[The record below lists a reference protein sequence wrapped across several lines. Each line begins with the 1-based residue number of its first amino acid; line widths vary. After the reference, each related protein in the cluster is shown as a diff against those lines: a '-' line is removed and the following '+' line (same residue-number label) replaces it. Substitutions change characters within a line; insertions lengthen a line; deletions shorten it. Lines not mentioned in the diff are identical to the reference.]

1 MSAVAF
7 REVSAANRP
16 LDLRS
21 DTVTQPTPAMREAMV
36 RADVGDDVFG
46 EDPSVLALEA
56 KVAGIMGKEA
66 ALFVSSGTQSN
77 LLGVLAHCQRG
88 EEFLIG
94 DCYHVFQYEAMGTA
108 VLGSVAAYPLR
119 TDARGGLEPDQV
131 IAAIKPDDVHKP
143 MTRLLSLEN
152 TVAGRVQPQERIDA
166 LADAA
171 RAHGLK
177 VHIDGAR
184 LMNAA
189 VKQGLKPVDMVAKI
203 DTVSLCLSKGLGAP
217 VGSVLSGP
225 ADYIARARRL
235 RKMLG
240 GGMRQAGILAA
251 AGLHA
256 LEHHVE
262 RMAEDHANARRL
274 AEGLAAIGRI
284 GVDVDDIDTN
294 MLFVEPAAED
304 VEPLRAHLKE
314 AGIVLGAPRP
324 SKIRVVTHL
333 DITADDVD
341 RIVETVKRFY
351 AGR

>member
-1 MSAVAF
+1 MTAAAL
-7 REVSAANRP
+7 REVPANRT

-21 DTVTQPTPAMREAMV
+21 DTVTQPTPAMRDAMV

-56 KVAGIMGKEA
+56 KVAGMMGKEA

-108 VLGSVAAYPLR
+108 VLGSVAGYPLP
-119 TDARGGLEPDQV
+119 TDARGGLEPQQV
-131 IAAIKPDDVHKP
+131 VEAIKPDDFHKP
-143 MTRLLSLEN
+143 VTRLLSLEN
-152 TVAGRVQPQERIDA
+152 TVAGRVQSQDRIDA

-171 RAHGLK
+171 HSHGLM

-189 VKQGLKPVDMVAKI
+189 VKQGLKAKDMVAKI

-225 ADYIARARRL
+225 ADYIHRARRL

-256 LEHHVE
+256 LEHHVD

-274 AEGLAAIGRI
+274 AEGLAEAGPVK
-284 GVDVDDIDTN
+284 VDVDDIDTN
-294 MLFVEPAAED
+294 MLFIEPSPED
-304 VEPLRAHLKE
+304 VEPLRAALKE
-314 AGIVLGAPRP
+314 QGIVLGAPRP

-333 DITADDVD
+333 DITAEDVD
-341 RIVETVKRFY
+341 RIVDAVRAFY
-351 AGR
+351 ARR

>member
-1 MSAVAF
+1 MSVTAL
-7 REVSAANRP
+7 REVAANRL

-21 DTVTQPTPAMREAMV
+21 DTVTQPTPAMREAMA

-46 EDPSVLALEA
+46 EDPSVIALEA

-66 ALFVSSGTQSN
+66 ALYVSSGTQSN

-88 EEFLIG
+88 EEYLIG
-94 DCYHVFQYEAMGTA
+94 DCYHVFQYEAMGTS
-108 VLGSVAAYPLR
+108 VLGGVAAYPLR
-119 TDARGGLEPDQV
+119 TDARGGLDPHQV
-131 IAAIKPDDVHKP
+131 VEAIKPDDPHKP
-143 MTRLLSLEN
+143 ITKLLSLEN
-152 TVAGRVQPQERIDA
+152 TVSGRVQDQARIDA

-171 RAHGLK
+171 HDHGLM

-189 VKQGLKPVDMVAKI
+189 VKQGLKPREMVARI

-225 ADYIARARRL
+225 AEYIRRARRL

-240 GGMRQAGILAA
+240 GGMRQAGVLAA

-256 LEHHVE
+256 LEHHVD
-262 RMAEDHANARRL
+262 RMAEDHANARAL

-294 MLFVEPAAED
+294 MLFIEPAAED

-314 AGIVLGAPRP
+314 AGIMLGSPR
-324 SKIRVVTHL
+324 SAKIRVVTHL

-341 RIVETVKRFY
+341 RIVEAVKGY
-351 AGR
+351 YDGR

>member
-1 MSAVAF
+1 MTAAAPSQ
-7 REVSAANRP
+7 VSANRT

-21 DTVTQPTPAMREAMV
+21 DTVTQPTPAMREAMAK
-36 RADVGDDVFG
+36 ADVGDDVFG

-66 ALFVSSGTQSN
+66 ALYVSSGTQSN
-77 LLGVLAHCQRG
+77 LLGVLAHCGRG
-88 EEFLIG
+88 DEYLIG

-119 TDARGGLEPDQV
+119 TDAGGGLEPQQV
-131 IAAIKPDDVHKP
+131 IDAIKPDDVHKP
-143 MTRLLSLEN
+143 MTKLLSLEN
-152 TVAGRVQPQERIDA
+152 TVAGHVQAQDRIDA

-171 RAHGLK
+171 HSRALM

-189 VKQGLKPVDMVAKI
+189 VKQGLKAKDMVAKI

-225 ADYIARARRL
+225 ADYIKRARRL

-256 LEHHVE
+256 LENHVD
-262 RMAEDHANARRL
+262 RLAEDHANAKRL
-274 AEGLAAIGRI
+274 AEGLAEAGPLK
-284 GVDVDDIDTN
+284 VDVDDIDTN
-294 MLFVEPAAED
+294 MLFIEPKAED
-304 VEPLRAHLKE
+304 VEPLRAFLKE
-314 AGIVLGAPRP
+314 QGIVLGAPRP
-324 SKIRVVTHL
+324 AKIRVVTHL
-333 DITADDVD
+333 DISAEDVD
-341 RIVETVKRFY
+341 RIVDAVKAFY
-351 AGR
+351 AKR

>member
-1 MSAVAF
+1 MTAVAL
-7 REVSAANRP
+7 REVASNRIV
-16 LDLRS
+16 DLRS
-21 DTVTQPTPAMREAMV
+21 DTVTQPTPAMREAMAS
-36 RADVGDDVFG
+36 ADVGDDVYG

-66 ALFVSSGTQSN
+66 AVYVSSGTQSN

-108 VLGSVAAYPLR
+108 VLGSVAAYPLA
-119 TDARGGLEPDQV
+119 TDATGGLDPDQV
-131 IAAIKPDDVHKP
+131 VAAIKPDDAHKP
-143 MTRLLSLEN
+143 ITRLLSLEN
-152 TVAGRVQPQERIDA
+152 TVSGRVQDQARIDA

-171 RAHGLK
+171 HAHGLM

-189 VKQGLKPVDMVAKI
+189 VKQSLAPKDMVAKI

-225 ADYIARARRL
+225 RDLIQRARRM

-256 LEHHVE
+256 LEHHVD

-274 AEGLAAIGRI
+274 AEGLAAIGPLA
-284 GVDVDDIDTN
+284 VDVDDIDTN
-294 MLFVEPAAED
+294 MLFIAPAPED
-304 VEPLRAHLKE
+304 VAPLRASLMA
-314 AGIVLGAPRP
+314 AGIVLGSPRFG
-324 SKIRVVTHL
+324 KIRVVTHL
-333 DITADDVD
+333 DVTAADVD
-341 RIVETVKRFY
+341 RIVETVTAFY
-351 AGR
+351 KGR